1 MISEFSSE
9 FFNIALSALYWRRKK
24 GRAGFIIIGF
34 MGFMGFASR
43 LNYAQNDGCG
53 EGEEK
58 RRNRK
63 QFSG

>member
-1 MISEFSSE
+1 MISEFSAE
-9 FFNIALSALYWRRKK
+9 FFNIALSALYW
-24 GRAGFIIIGF
+24 GGERAGFIIIGF

-53 EGEEK
+53 EREGE